1 MPAKPPII
9 IEYPGLNIISHEAAI
24 MTPPARVAFI
34 ITSMSSLPSKTVRLI
49 NAAVKADAVIEKNV
63 LSAAL
68 Y

>member
-1 MPAKPPII
+1 
-9 IEYPGLNIISHEAAI
+9 